1 MISEKIQNAI
11 NDQIKAEFESSYIY
25 LAMAAYCESLNYKG
39 FGIWFK
45 KQADEEQGHAHKFY
59 EYLTERGGRVII
71 KGFETPPLEFGSVMG
86 AFQKAYEH
94 EKYITGRINSIYDLA
109 VAEKDYA
116 TQERLNWF
124 VKEQVEEE
132 ASASEMLETIKMV
145 GDKPGSLI
153 YLDRHAAK
161 RGQK

>member
-1 MISEKIQNAI
+1 MISDKIQNAI

-25 LAMAAYCESLNYKG
+25 LAMAAYCESLNFKG
-39 FGIWFK
+39 FGVWFK
-45 KQADEEQGHAHKFY
+45 KQAQEEHEHAHKLY
-59 EYLTERGGRVII
+59 AYLTDRGGRVVL
-71 KGFETPPLEFGSVMG
+71 KGLETPPAEYGSVMG

-116 TQERLNWF
+116 TQEHLNWF

-132 ASASEMLETIKMV
+132 AAASEMVETIKMV

-161 RGQK
+161 RGKS